1 MDAVPF
7 QIESESVGDNL
18 RVIGVHGELD
28 LGTAPEF
35 EAALADATAD
45 PDARVVVDMAG
56 CGFVDSTGIA
66 LIINAWRRVE
76 GADDAAGRMV
86 LCNVGEQV
94 ARLFEVTGLTG
105 QIDIAD
111 DRDAAVGIAG
121 S

>member
-7 QIESESVGDNL
+7 QIESESVGENL

-35 EAALADATAD
+35 EAALNSATTD
-45 PDARVVVDMAG
+45 PDSRVVVDMAG

-66 LIINAWRRVE
+66 LIINAWRKVE
-76 GADDAAGRMV
+76 GTDDSSGRLV

-111 DRDAAVGIAG
+111 DRDTAIGIAG
-121 S
+121 N